1 MMGHCKSDWADL
13 QTAYG
18 LFSLQQK
25 KIAHKK
31 NKNEIKILLD
41 QL

>member
-1 MMGHCKSDWADL
+1 MMGHCKSDWAL

-31 NKNEIKILLD
+31 NKNEITILLD